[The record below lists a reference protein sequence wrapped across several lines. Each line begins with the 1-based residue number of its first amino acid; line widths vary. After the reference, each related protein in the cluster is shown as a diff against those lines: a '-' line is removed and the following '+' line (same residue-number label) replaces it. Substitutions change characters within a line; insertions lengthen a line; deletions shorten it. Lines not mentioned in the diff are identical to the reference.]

1 MNNSKE
7 NEVTK
12 EFVLT
17 PYQQKAITSI
27 NKFLDTKNIELAD
40 RKEEKDSKYDHIFT
54 LSGIA
59 GSGKSSII
67 KMALEGRDSI
77 VGGAISHSAKEV
89 LEEAMGIK
97 CFTIASL
104 LGLQQTIDENGEIV
118 FKPKARVNGG
128 FKMPI
133 EYSGIII
140 IDECS
145 MIDKEIFDIIN
156 DMVKPEAKIIYM
168 GDRSQLMPVQGNED
182 SVTFDYT
189 QAILDKAVRYS
200 GPIADLGNRIR
211 EEISL
216 CDEEP
221 DAGSKNM
228 INDWM
233 HEIGNDD
240 RVSKMND
247 DGSGYIFLN
256 NVNSILTISNKFYSG
271 DDPDALRIIAYKN
284 DSISKINK
292 AVRQRLYDPN
302 KEGTIPQFM
311 PGELLI
317 SRGGYAE
324 PVEQAGG
331 QVKSISVINNGKS
344 LTVDTVKETVHYD
357 VDCYEIT
364 FKGNHI
370 KHKSPIHVV
379 RSHAMHQY
387 NAKFAELKE
396 IAKGDRFQW
405 KYVYEYKDKFAWFDY
420 GYTCSSHKSQGRT
433 YQNAIVFEDDIF
445 KVRKADIKN
454 KLQSLYVSCTRAK
467 QIVFIFNKNYRVDQS
482 ELPESVIKEF
492 NL

>member
-7 NEVTK
+7 NEVNK
-12 EFVLT
+12 KFVLT
-17 PYQQKAITSI
+17 PYQEKAINAI
-27 NKFLDTKNIELAD
+27 NKFLDTKNKSIVD
-40 RKEEKDSKYDHIFT
+40 RNEDDKYDHIFT

-118 FKPKARVNGG
+118 FKPKARGANG

-133 EYSGIII
+133 EYSGIVI

-156 DMVKPEAKIIYM
+156 NMVKPEAKIIYM

-182 SVTFDYT
+182 SVTFKYT
-189 QAILDKAVRYS
+189 QAILEKAVRYS

-211 EEISL
+211 QEISL

-221 DAGSKNM
+221 DAGSKHM
-228 INDWM
+228 VNDWM

-240 RVSKMND
+240 RVSKMNE
-247 DGSGYIFLN
+247 DGSGYIFIN
-256 NVNSILTISNKFYSG
+256 NVDSILTISNKFYSG

-284 DSISKINK
+284 DSISRINK

-302 KEGTIPQFM
+302 KKGTIPQFM

-324 PVEQAGG
+324 IVESNG
-331 QVKSISVINNGKS
+331 QSRSISVINNGKS
-344 LTVDTVKETVHYD
+344 LTVDTIKEAVHHD

-364 FKGNHI
+364 FKGDQV

-387 NAKFAELKE
+387 NAKFAELKQ

-433 YQNAIVFEDDIF
+433 YQNAIVFEEDIF
-445 KVRKADIKN
+445 KVKKADIKN

-467 QIVFIFNKNYRVDQS
+467 KIVFIYNKNYRVDQS
-482 ELPESVIKEF
+482 ELPESVIKKF

>member
-1 MNNSKE
+1 MNKSKE
-7 NEVTK
+7 NEVEK

-27 NKFLDTKNIELAD
+27 NEFLDTKNIALAD
-40 RKEEKDSKYDHIFT
+40 RGEEEESKYDHIFT

-67 KMALEGRDSI
+67 KMALDGRDSI

-104 LGLQQTIDENGEIV
+104 LGLQQTIDEDGNIV
-118 FKPKARVNGG
+118 FKPKARGSNG

-133 EYSGIII
+133 EYSGIVI

-182 SVTFDYT
+182 SVTFNHT

-216 CDEEP
+216 CDDEP

-240 RVSKMND
+240 RISKIND

-324 PVEQAGG
+324 SVEANG
-331 QVKSISVINNGKS
+331 QVRSISVINNGKS
-344 LTVDTVKETVHYD
+344 LTVATIKEAVHYD

-364 FKGNHI
+364 FKGNQV

-396 IAKGDRFQW
+396 TAKGDRFQW

-433 YQNAIVFEDDIF
+433 YENAIVFEDDIF

-467 QIVFIFNKNYRVDQS
+467 KIVFIFNKNYRVDQS
-482 ELPESVIKEF
+482 ELPESMIKEF